1 MQFGGARWSLG
12 GPGWSPGAARG
23 FPGGFGE
30 QNECFRNG
38 VFGPL
43 APREGVWGVP
53 TSIIVRN
60 LTPTGARLARKV
72 LQDDNLAPFSSDKIR
87 GKIAPRRG

>member
-43 APREGVWGVP
+43 VLREGVWGG
-53 TSIIVRN
+53 SYLN
-60 LTPTGARLARKV
+60 Y
-72 LQDDNLAPFSSDKIR
+72 SEESD
-87 GKIAPRRG
+87 PQWC

>member
-38 VFGPL
+38 VFGPP
-43 APREGVWGVP
+43 APRGGFSRLYPALGVRKGVWGREKCCGMTIWP
-53 TSIIVRN
+53 PSAAIKSEQRFWT
-60 LTPTGARLARKV
+60 
-72 LQDDNLAPFSSDKIR
+72 
-87 GKIAPRRG
+87 

>member
-23 FPGGFGE
+23 FPGGFGG

-43 APREGVWGVP
+43 VPREGVLWDP
-53 TSIIVRN
+53 TSILVRN
-60 LTPTGARLARKV
+60 LTPTGARLVIKV
-72 LQDDNLAPFSSDKIR
+72 LQFGPQQR
-87 GKIAPRRG
+87 

>member
-38 VFGPL
+38 VFGPPAAKRGGL
-43 APREGVWGVP
+43 GVP

-60 LTPTGARLARKV
+60 LTPQCTRLAGKV
-72 LQDDNLAPFSSDKIR
+72 SQGDNLAPFSSDKIR
-87 GKIAPRRG
+87 AGTSIT

>member
-38 VFGPL
+38 VFGPS
-43 APREGVWGVP
+43 APREGVWGFLLP
-53 TSIIVRN
+53 
-60 LTPTGARLARKV
+60 L
-72 LQDDNLAPFSSDKIR
+72 
-87 GKIAPRRG
+87 